1 MNGKLE
7 VLGYSIAIGVG
18 ATLVMDLWMSLR
30 KRLFG
35 IPALDYSLV
44 GRWFAYLP
52 HGRFRHTP
60 IAASPPVPGER
71 AVGLLAHHASGIVFA
86 GLLLAV
92 FGVDW
97 TRQPTLVPALIV
109 GVGSVAAPFLL
120 MQPGMGMGIAARLAT
135 RPALARLNSLV
146 THAVFGV
153 GLYAAGWMVKAM
165 GVWLRDFQAA
175 MFG

>member
-1 MNGKLE
+1 MNGKLDI
-7 VLGYSIAIGVG
+7 VRYAITIGVG
-18 ATLVMDLWMSLR
+18 ATLVMDLWMFLR

-35 IPALDYSLV
+35 IAALDHALV

-52 HGRFRHTP
+52 RGRFRHTP
-60 IAASPPVPGER
+60 ITASPPVPGER
-71 AVGLLAHHASGIVFA
+71 MVGLLAHYASGIAFS

-97 TRQPTLVPALIV
+97 TRQPTLVPALVV
-109 GVGSVAAPFLL
+109 GIGSVAAPFLL
-120 MQPGMGMGIAARLAT
+120 MQPGMGMGIAARLAP

-153 GLYAAGWMVKAM
+153 GLYAAGWTMKA
-165 GVWLRDFQAA
+165 VDLWLKDF
-175 MFG
+175 

>member
-1 MNGKLE
+1 MNGKLDI
-7 VLGYSIAIGVG
+7 VRYAIAIGVG
-18 ATLVMDLWMSLR
+18 ATLVMDLWMSVR

-35 IPALDYSLV
+35 IPALDYALV

-52 HGRFRHTP
+52 RGKFRHAP

-71 AVGLLAHHASGIVFA
+71 VLGLLAHYASGMVFA

-92 FGVDW
+92 FGIHW
-97 TRQPTLVPALIV
+97 IGQPTLGPALIV
-109 GVGSVAAPFLL
+109 GIGSVAAPFLL

-153 GLYAAGWMVKAM
+153 GLSAAGWMVKAM
-165 GVWLRDFQAA
+165 DVWLRDFQTA

>member
-1 MNGKLE
+1 MNGKLDI
-7 VLGYSIAIGVG
+7 VRYAIAIGVG
-18 ATLVMDLWMSLR
+18 ATLVMDLWMFLR

-35 IPALDYSLV
+35 IAALDYALV

-52 HGRFRHTP
+52 RGRFRHTP

-71 AVGLLAHHASGIVFA
+71 IVGLLAHHASGIVFA

-109 GVGSVAAPFLL
+109 GIGSVAAPFLL
-120 MQPGMGMGIAARLAT
+120 MQPGMGMGIAARLAP

-146 THAVFGV
+146 THAVFGIGLYTAGWTMKAV
-153 GLYAAGWMVKAM
+153 GL
-165 GVWLRDFQAA
+165 WLSDF
-175 MFG
+175 